1 MTKGW
6 LKSLALVV
14 AVGSAHGAE
23 NCPSNGP
30 TVPPPVV
37 ENLESDLSVVTSSV
51 AANGEL
57 ITLAL
62 FDDLGELQPV
72 ARSYDGRDW
81 EVSPGPFADGKVSI
95 DCTSITSCDIDVSQL
110 GRTGTLKKTT
120 YSAYLDPASS
130 EDDKRSAVA
139 RFLEQAT

>member
-14 AVGSAHGAE
+14 AMGSAHGEE

-30 TVPPPVV
+30 TVPPPNV
-37 ENLESDLSVVTSSV
+37 EDLGSGLSMVTSSV
-51 AANGEL
+51 AADGEL

-62 FDDLGELQPV
+62 FDDLGELLPV
-72 ARSYDGRDW
+72 ARSYDGRGW

-95 DCTSITSCDIDVSQL
+95 GCDASSCAIDVSNL